1 LLWPCQ
7 DPYLAT
13 AIVPDHSI
21 GRVGNPSD
29 DLAHPNPENCWMMI
43 EIKNASKN
51 GDGTYD
57 QIKVL
62 EYSSYIIFV

>member
-1 LLWPCQ
+1 
-7 DPYLAT
+7 
-13 AIVPDHSI
+13 
-21 GRVGNPSD
+21 
-29 DLAHPNPENCWMMI
+29 MMI

-62 EYSSYIIFV
+62 EYSSYINFV